1 MVHLC
6 ICPQLDVLG
15 VCGSFFCCLGSYTS
29 GFPLM
34 DVRSDVSLRQMCNEP
49 CFVSVTFGM
58 MDCSGRPFNRRRIP
72 FNNMQLGGFHT
83 LKTRP
88 GMKARLTTRIPVSA
102 AQTSIS
108 RQS

>member
-1 MVHLC
+1 
-6 ICPQLDVLG
+6 
-15 VCGSFFCCLGSYTS
+15 
-29 GFPLM
+29 M

-58 MDCSGRPFNRRRIP
+58 MDRSGRPFNRRRIP